1 MALDRQTSTQ
11 SAVQARIASFG
22 ARTSLLV
29 IAFGV
34 LVIGLGYNGISG
46 ASINGLVDLR
56 AQLPYLLSG
65 GIFGLSLVI
74 VGAALMVT
82 QSAREDR
89 IRLEVKLDELI
100 DAQAAAGSAAAPV
113 PSDVEGLFAA
123 GTASFHRP
131 ECRLVDGREQTAY
144 VTAEEAQ
151 ARALQPCRVC
161 QPGKASADVTLH

>member
-46 ASINGLVDLR
+46 ASINGIVDLR

-89 IRLEVKLDELI
+89 MRLEAKLDELI
-100 DAQAAAGSAAAPV
+100 APPRR
-113 PSDVEGLFAA
+113 PSRR
-123 GTASFHRP
+123 T
-131 ECRLVDGREQTAY
+131 
-144 VTAEEAQ
+144 
-151 ARALQPCRVC
+151 
-161 QPGKASADVTLH
+161 